1 MKAVSPNILQDKKLI
16 AMAVE
21 FAVDKVKG
29 VSLTRARAVGESY
42 PYSPDVPGV
51 WVRGPDGGGRY
62 SVDVYVTLA
71 LAGSTI
77 PEMANIFR
85 SQIWNELREPGINI
99 ADRVTSVDIY
109 VEDLVQAA

>member
-1 MKAVSPNILQDKKLI
+1 MSPNILEDKKQI
-16 AMAVE
+16 ALAVKA
-21 FAVDKVKG
+21 AVDTMKG

-51 WVRGPDGGGRY
+51 WVRGPDREGRY
-62 SVDVYVTLA
+62 SVDVYMAVA

-77 PEMANIFR
+77 PEMADMLR
-85 SQIWNELREPGINI
+85 AEIWKQLREPGINM

-109 VEDLVQAA
+109 VEDLVLAV